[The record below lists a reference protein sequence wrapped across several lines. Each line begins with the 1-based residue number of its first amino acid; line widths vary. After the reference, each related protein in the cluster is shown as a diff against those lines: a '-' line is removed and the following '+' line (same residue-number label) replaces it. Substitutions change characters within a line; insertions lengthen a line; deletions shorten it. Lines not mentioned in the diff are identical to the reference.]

1 MDGWINEGR
10 KEGMHYFYQRV
21 KSEDSEGE
29 TVS

>member
-10 KEGMHYFYQRV
+10 KECIIFYQRV